1 MKYLE
6 AYNEL
11 LTLIDVYET
20 LYYSY
25 KTAFYSASKLISGPA
40 KISSIDY
47 SNSIKSNKV
56 QEDTQITLSRLFKYK
71 NNMNLA
77 KETLEELKKD
87 KERIET
93 YIASLEGTEY
103 KVAYLSAIKNKDCE
117 FISKSL
123 GISEGRVKNI
133 LTNIK
138 KHCKN

>member
-56 QEDTQITLSRLFKYK
+56 QEDTQITLSRLFQYK

-117 FISKSL
+117 FIAKSL

>member
-56 QEDTQITLSRLFKYK
+56 QEDTQIALSRLFKYK